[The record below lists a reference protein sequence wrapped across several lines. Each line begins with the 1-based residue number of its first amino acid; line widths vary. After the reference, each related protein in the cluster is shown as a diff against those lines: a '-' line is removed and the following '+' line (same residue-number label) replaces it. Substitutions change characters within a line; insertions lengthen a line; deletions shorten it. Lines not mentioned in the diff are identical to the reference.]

1 MAAASGGYRVYRG
14 SAQIGSTKLTSYS
27 DTGLKTSGTYSY
39 TVKAVGAGNKLS
51 AASAAVN
58 VNYDILAPKA
68 VGAITA
74 ATPTAT
80 APSLTWAAVT
90 DSGGSGMRRYE
101 VFRDGQSRGFT
112 ATASF
117 LDTGAPD
124 GSHSYTVVAEDAA
137 GNRAA
142 PSAAKVVVV
151 DSVPPTTPNAPQA
164 ASADTPTAP
173 ALSWSP
179 STDAG
184 TGVAGYRVLR
194 DGAVVATTT
203 ATTFTDSAAARR
215 LARLRDRRLRPGRQ
229 RRHLGDHDRRLRP
242 DATGD
247 SGRPGDRGH
256 PDRAAALVE
265 RRQR

>member
-1 MAAASGGYRVYRG
+1 MVAAASGGYRVYRG
-14 SAQIGSTKLTSYS
+14 GTQVGSTSSTSFT

-51 AASAAVN
+51 AASAAAS
-58 VNYDILAPKA
+58 VNYDIVAPKA

-80 APSLTWAAVT
+80 TPSLTWAAVT
-90 DSGGSGMRRYE
+90 DTGGSGLRRYE

-137 GNRAA
+137 GNRAPA
-142 PSAAKVVVV
+142 SAAKVVVV

-173 ALSWSP
+173 ALSWSA

-203 ATTFTDSAAARR
+203 ATTYTDSNAAAGSHGY
-215 LARLRDRRLRPGRQ
+215 AIVAFDGV
-229 RRHLGDHDRRLRP
+229 GNA
-242 DATGD
+242 ATSPTTVVVYD
-247 SGRPGDRGH
+247 PT
-256 PDRAAALVE
+256 PPALVE